1 MNLKKNHYSRRAL
14 ALLLTLVM
22 CVGMIPTAFAAQQN
36 SYHDPAEHWM
46 QASGRT
52 NELDANSVV
61 TRETFKCGECGKATS
76 FEVFRVPEYTRNGQP
91 ALSRNVKYSD
101 GTMVDGVGKGDT
113 MDGIPGKDAT
123 YTGYHYTKAVCETCG
138 GINTNMSKS
147 EYGYLKNVY
156 WLYDCAAAFTQELDE
171 TVSYEYTDDTY
182 HTVTTKGGTYC
193 AFCYGTNH
201 TVSRKLE
208 RHSMVTEVLP
218 QPANGR
224 FATVEKCSL
233 CDYTRY
239 DYTAAKAVVASYYGV
254 VDGQPHTISVTD
266 LSEAGVR
273 TSIRYGNSADSC
285 TMTSAPNYTD
295 EGQYEAI
302 YEPGKEERYYPDA
315 TKIAPAD
322 LPDFDLL
329 CGGFPCQ
336 TFSIA
341 GRRKG
346 FDDTRGTLFFEIARL
361 AQSKRPS
368 YLLLENVPGLLSHDK
383 GRTFSVILATLND
396 LGYRVEWM
404 VLNSKHFGVPQSR
417 RRLFLICYL
426 DPRCA
431 GKIFPVFGTGGKALI
446 QVLGGSQGSRVY
458 DADGIACTQTAGAGG
473 VGGKTGLYI
482 IPQDRPFVDLCAGE
496 ARQTEAARCLTA
508 RYGQTT
514 LSNHRAERSGVLLIK
529 EATKKG
535 YKEANPGDSVD
546 LGFSGSNTRRGRVGQ
561 DIAHTL
567 ETSCIQGIVER
578 GGRIRRL
585 MPRECLRLQGF
596 DEWQIDRILAIQSDA
611 QAYKQAGNSVTA
623 NVIEAIGHRIRE
635 VDAELKAG
643 AAA

>member
-1 MNLKKNHYSRRAL
+1 MY
-14 ALLLTLVM
+14 
-22 CVGMIPTAFAAQQN
+22 
-36 SYHDPAEHWM
+36 
-46 QASGRT
+46 
-52 NELDANSVV
+52 
-61 TRETFKCGECGKATS
+61 
-76 FEVFRVPEYTRNGQP
+76 
-91 ALSRNVKYSD
+91 
-101 GTMVDGVGKGDT
+101 
-113 MDGIPGKDAT
+113 
-123 YTGYHYTKAVCETCG
+123 
-138 GINTNMSKS
+138 S
-147 EYGYLKNVY
+147 EYYG
-156 WLYDCAAAFTQELDE
+156 
-171 TVSYEYTDDTY
+171 EY
-182 HTVTTKGGTYC
+182 
-193 AFCYGTNH
+193 
-201 TVSRKLE
+201 S
-208 RHSMVTEVLP
+208 
-218 QPANGR
+218 
-224 FATVEKCSL
+224 
-233 CDYTRY
+233 DYTRKGGVICSDILLPSHAPPEY
-239 DYTAAKAVVASYYGV
+239 ADRQTLWNAVEKAERGKNAQLAYSFDIALQNEFSLEENIALARQFLLENFVSRGMV
-254 VDGQPHTISVTD
+254 VDFAVHQPDREDGGIPNPHFHV
-266 LSEAGVR
+266 LCPMFAGIGGFR
-273 TSIRYGNSADSC
+273 TGLTRAGGFRCVGHCEIDKYANAS
-285 TMTSAPNYTD
+285 
-295 EGQYEAI
+295 YEAI
-302 YEPGKEERYYPDA
+302 YEPGKEERYYHDA
-315 TKIAPAD
+315 TKIDPAD

-336 TFSIA
+336 AFSIA

-496 ARQTEAARCLTA
+496 ARQTKTARCLTA

-623 NVIEAIGHRIRE
+623 NVIEAIGRRIRE